1 MRQNIAILDQ
11 QVPTGGID
19 MVHVPNRKVKTVSER
34 ASCRV
39 PRKGF
44 TLIELL
50 VVIAII
56 AILAAILFPV
66 FARARENAR
75 RASCQSNL
83 KQIGLGLLQYSQD
96 YDEKMTLIYYVPV
109 ANGLSWASSN
119 TDEYK
124 WMDAIFPYVK
134 SEQLFTCPSSVNQP
148 YMYNKRMP
156 HSSAAN
162 GWPTGQYF
170 GSYGM
175 SEAYWGGGPANA
187 NGPARGGGPGTQPTS
202 LAEFQSPATTVLV
215 VDTGVSNAGEVWRH
229 SGWGH
234 PSTLG
239 GPDTVTIR
247 ADASPPYVESQWSGA
262 AMARHLDTM
271 VTLYADGHVKSN
283 RIGQLYQERTRPD
296 GVRIYPAFTIQDD

>member
-1 MRQNIAILDQ
+1 
-11 QVPTGGID
+11 
-19 MVHVPNRKVKTVSER
+19 
-34 ASCRV
+34 
-39 PRKGF
+39 
-44 TLIELL
+44 LL

-96 YDEKMTLIYYVPV
+96 YDEKLTLIYYNPQTGPE
-109 ANGLSWASSN
+109 AGSWASTN
-119 TDEYK
+119 GDTYK
-124 WMDAIFPYVK
+124 WMDAIYPYVK
-134 SEQLFTCPSSVNQP
+134 SEQVFTCPSSSNQP

-156 HSSAAN
+156 HSTLAAA
-162 GWPTGQYF
+162 WPSGQYF

-187 NGPARGGGPGTQPTS
+187 TGPGRGTASTGSTTPIG
-202 LAEFQSPATTVLV
+202 LAEIEAPATTVLV
-215 VDTGVSNAGEVWRH
+215 TDTGVSQWGEVWRM

-234 PSTLG
+234 PNTLG
-239 GPDTVTIR
+239 GPDPVNIR
-247 ADASPPYVESQWSGA
+247 ADASPPYVETQWSGA

-283 RIGQLYQERTRPD
+283 RIGQLYQEKTRPD
-296 GVRIYPAFTIQDD
+296 SVRIYPNFTIQDD